1 MSEVEFVGARMERE
15 IVHMIEE
22 TAEEEHIDKTK
33 ALKQLVI
40 LGRKEYLLQKYLQ
53 MYREGRCSLDKA
65 AEEVGITIWE
75 MMKEASNAGIQ
86 SNETIDEYKE
96 GLKYLLS
103 R

>member
-1 MSEVEFVGARMERE
+1 MSEIEFVGARMEKE

-22 TAEEEHIDKTK
+22 TAEEEQVDKTK

-53 MYREGRCSLDKA
+53 LYREGRCSLDKA
-65 AEEVGITIWE
+65 AEEIGITMWE
-75 MMKEASNAGIQ
+75 MMKEATNAGIQ
-86 SNETIDEYKE
+86 SNQTIDEYKE

-103 R
+103 K